1 MKHII
6 IGTAG
11 HIDHGKTTLI
21 KALTGCNTDRWKEEQ
36 ERGITIDLGFAF
48 FDLPN
53 GDRAG
58 IVDVPGHEKFI
69 HNMVAGVC
77 GMDMV
82 LLVIAADEG
91 IMPQTK
97 EHMDILHLLGIQK
110 CIVVL
115 NKMDLVDLE
124 WLELMEEE
132 VRDQLQDT
140 FLKDAPVV
148 KVSSVT
154 GEGLKELTDEI
165 VKMETSEVQE
175 KEIHTIPRLPIDRV
189 FTISGFGTIVTGT
202 LISGII
208 RKDDTLQLYP
218 WNAPCK
224 VRNIQVHGKNV
235 DECSAGQ
242 RVAVNLTGIKKE
254 DISRG
259 DVLASPNSMKGTTL
273 LDVKLKILK
282 DSNRI
287 VKNRSRLHLFTGTSE
302 VLCRAILLD
311 RDELKAGEECF
322 AQLRLEQELAL
333 RKGDRFVVRFYSPME
348 TIGGGEVL
356 EPNPKAKRR
365 FKEAALEELRRK
377 EAGSS
382 VDVVQMHVKSHR
394 DTLITITELAKLTAL
409 SEEEIRQDVSEL
421 EDGSEALVFPMK
433 KDTYVWMRDDELY
446 LQEQIKAELKKY
458 HHKFPYR
465 HGIKKAEIQ
474 TKYMKKI
481 KPVVAAKIFEH
492 WETEESII
500 SSGEYLH
507 LPEFEILKDAR
518 YEGCRKLLLNSFE
531 KAEYQFVK
539 LSETDV
545 EKEYADMAEDI
556 LLLLREENQ
565 VVRLSEDA
573 YTVKPLLEMA
583 AEKIREVVHQQPVIT
598 ISEVR
603 DLFSTSRK
611 NAKLI
616 LEYTDGQRITRNTG
630 AESEWKA
637 Y

>member
-115 NKMDLVDLE
+115 NKMDLVDPE

-148 KVSSVT
+148 KVSAVT

-218 WNAPCK
+218 WNVPCK

-311 RDELKAGEECF
+311 RDEVKAGEECF

-421 EDGSEALVFPMK
+421 EDGSEAFVFPMK

-458 HHKFPYR
+458 HHKYPYR

-565 VVRLSEDA
+565 LVRLSEDA
-573 YTVKPLLEMA
+573 YTVKPLLETA

>member
-115 NKMDLVDLE
+115 NKMDLVDPE

-148 KVSSVT
+148 KVSAVT

-311 RDELKAGEECF
+311 RDEVKAGEECF

-421 EDGSEALVFPMK
+421 EDGSEAFVFPMK

-458 HHKFPYR
+458 HHKYPYR

-565 VVRLSEDA
+565 LVRLSEDA
-573 YTVKPLLEMA
+573 YTVKPLLETA

-616 LEYTDGQRITRNTG
+616 LEYTDGQRITRSTG

>member
-69 HNMVAGVC
+69 HNMVTGVC

-115 NKMDLVDLE
+115 NKMDLVDPE

-148 KVSSVT
+148 KVSAVT

-273 LDVKLKILK
+273 LDVKLRILK

-311 RDELKAGEECF
+311 RDEVKAGEECF

-365 FKEAALEELRRK
+365 FKEEALEELRRK

-421 EDGSEALVFPMK
+421 EDGSEAFVFPMK

-458 HHKFPYR
+458 HHKYPYR

-507 LPEFEILKDAR
+507 LPEFEILQDAR

-565 VVRLSEDA
+565 LVRLSEDA
-573 YTVKPLLEMA
+573 YTVKPLLETA

>member
-69 HNMVAGVC
+69 HNMVAGVV

-115 NKMDLVDLE
+115 NKMDLVDEE

-140 FLKDAPVV
+140 FLKDASVV

-446 LQEQIKAELKKY
+446 LQDQIKAELKKY

-507 LPEFEILKDAR
+507 LPEFEILKDER
-518 YEGCRKLLLNSFE
+518 YEGCRKLLLKSFE

-573 YTVKPLLEMA
+573 YTVKSLLEMA

-616 LEYTDGQRITRNTG
+616 LEYTDGQRITRSTG

>member
-53 GDRAG
+53 KDRAG

-69 HNMVAGVC
+69 HNMVAGVV

-115 NKMDLVDLE
+115 NKIDLVDPE

-140 FLKDAPVV
+140 FLKDAPIV

-165 VKMETSEVQE
+165 VRMETSEVQE

-202 LISGII
+202 LISGVI
-208 RKDDTLQLYP
+208 RKEDTLQLYP
-218 WNAPCK
+218 WDLPCK
-224 VRNIQVHGKNV
+224 VRNIQVHGKNME
-235 DECSAGQ
+235 ECSAGQ
-242 RVAVNLTGIKKE
+242 RVAINLTGIKKE
-254 DISRG
+254 EISRG
-259 DVLASPNSMKGTTL
+259 DVLAPPHSMKGTTL
-273 LDVKLKILK
+273 LDVKLKVLK

-287 VKNRSRLHLFTGTSE
+287 IKNRSRLHLFTGTSE

-333 RKGDRFVVRFYSPME
+333 RKGDKFVVRFYSPME
-348 TIGGGEVL
+348 TIGGGEIL

-394 DTLITITELAKLTAL
+394 DTLITIAELAKLTAL
-409 SEEEIRQDVSEL
+409 AEEEIRTDVSEL
-421 EDGSEALVFPMK
+421 EDSNEAVVIPMK

-458 HHKFPYR
+458 HQRYPYR

-474 TKYMKKI
+474 TRWMKKI
-481 KPVVAAKIFEH
+481 KPTVVTKILER
-492 WETEESII
+492 WETEEVMLSA
-500 SSGEYLH
+500 GEYLH
-507 LPEFEILKDAR
+507 LPEFEILKDDR
-518 YEGCRKLLLNSFE
+518 YEGCRQLLLKAFE
-531 KAEYQFVK
+531 NAGYQFVK
-539 LSETDV
+539 LSETGV
-545 EKEYADMAEDI
+545 EKDYADMAEDI
-556 LLLLREENQ
+556 LLLLREENL
-565 VVRLSEDA
+565 VIRLSEDA
-573 YTVKPLLEMA
+573 YTVKALMDAA
-583 AEKIREVVHQQPVIT
+583 AEKVKTVVQSQPVIT

-603 DLFSTSRK
+603 DLFATSRK

>member
-69 HNMVAGVC
+69 HNMVAGVV

-115 NKMDLVDLE
+115 NKIDLVDPE

-259 DVLASPNSMKGTTL
+259 DVLASSNSMKGTTL

-539 LSETDV
+539 FSETDV

-573 YTVKPLLEMA
+573 YTVKPLLETA

>member
-21 KALTGCNTDRWKEEQ
+21 KVLTGCNTDRWKEEQ

-115 NKMDLVDLE
+115 NKMDLVDPE

-148 KVSSVT
+148 KVSAVT

-421 EDGSEALVFPMK
+421 EDGSEAFVFPMK

-458 HHKFPYR
+458 HHKYPYR

-573 YTVKPLLEMA
+573 YTVKPLLETA
-583 AEKIREVVHQQPVIT
+583 AEKIREVIHQQPVIT

>member
-69 HNMVAGVC
+69 HNMVAGVV

-115 NKMDLVDLE
+115 NKMDLVDPE

-573 YTVKPLLEMA
+573 YTVKPLLETA

>member
-69 HNMVAGVC
+69 HNMVAGVV

-115 NKMDLVDLE
+115 NKMDLVDPE

-259 DVLASPNSMKGTTL
+259 DVLASSNSMKGTTL

-287 VKNRSRLHLFTGTSE
+287 VKNRSRLHLFTGTNE
-302 VLCRAILLD
+302 VLCRTILLD

-446 LQEQIKAELKKY
+446 LQDQIKAELKKY

-507 LPEFEILKDAR
+507 LPEFEILKDER
-518 YEGCRKLLLNSFE
+518 YEGCRKLLLKSFE

-573 YTVKPLLEMA
+573 YTVKPLLETA

>member
-115 NKMDLVDLE
+115 NKMDLVDPE

-148 KVSSVT
+148 KVSAVT

-311 RDELKAGEECF
+311 RDEVKAGEECF

-421 EDGSEALVFPMK
+421 EDGSEAFVFPMK

-446 LQEQIKAELKKY
+446 LLEQIKAELKKY
-458 HHKFPYR
+458 HHKYPYR

-565 VVRLSEDA
+565 LVRLSEDA
-573 YTVKPLLEMA
+573 YTVKPLLETA

>member
-115 NKMDLVDLE
+115 NKMDLVDPE

-148 KVSSVT
+148 KVSAVT

-311 RDELKAGEECF
+311 RDEVKAGEECF

-365 FKEAALEELRRK
+365 FKEEALEELRRK

-421 EDGSEALVFPMK
+421 EDGSEAFVFPMK

-458 HHKFPYR
+458 HHKYPYR

-492 WETEESII
+492 WETEGSII

-565 VVRLSEDA
+565 LVRLSEDA
-573 YTVKPLLEMA
+573 YTVKPLLETA

>member
-69 HNMVAGVC
+69 HNMVAGVV

-115 NKMDLVDLE
+115 NKMDLVDEE

-259 DVLASPNSMKGTTL
+259 DVLASSNSMKGTTL

-311 RDELKAGEECF
+311 RDELKAGEACF

-377 EAGSS
+377 EADSS

-446 LQEQIKAELKKY
+446 LQDQIKAELKKY

-507 LPEFEILKDAR
+507 LPEFEILKDER

-545 EKEYADMAEDI
+545 EKKYADMAEDI

-573 YTVKPLLEMA
+573 YTVKPLLETA

-616 LEYTDGQRITRNTG
+616 LEYTDGQRITRSTG

>member
-69 HNMVAGVC
+69 HNMVAGVV

-115 NKMDLVDLE
+115 NKIDLVDPE

-259 DVLASPNSMKGTTL
+259 DVLASSNSMKGTTL

-507 LPEFEILKDAR
+507 LPEFEILKDER

-545 EKEYADMAEDI
+545 EKEYADMGEDI

-573 YTVKPLLEMA
+573 YTVKSLLEMA

>member
-91 IMPQTK
+91 SMPQTK
-97 EHMDILHLLGIQK
+97 EHMDILHLLGTQK

-115 NKMDLVDLE
+115 NKMDLVDPE

-148 KVSSVT
+148 KVSAVT

-311 RDELKAGEECF
+311 RDEVKAGEECF

-421 EDGSEALVFPMK
+421 EDGSEAFVFPMK

-458 HHKFPYR
+458 HHKYPYR

-565 VVRLSEDA
+565 LVRLSEDA
-573 YTVKPLLEMA
+573 YTVKPLLETA

>member
-69 HNMVAGVC
+69 HNMVTGVC

-115 NKMDLVDLE
+115 NKMDLVDPE

-148 KVSSVT
+148 KVSAVT

-311 RDELKAGEECF
+311 RDEVKAGEECF

-365 FKEAALEELRRK
+365 FKEEALEELRRK

-421 EDGSEALVFPMK
+421 EDGSEAFVFPMK

-458 HHKFPYR
+458 HHKYPYR

-492 WETEESII
+492 WETEGSII

-565 VVRLSEDA
+565 LVRLSEDA
-573 YTVKPLLEMA
+573 YTVKPLLETA

>member
-115 NKMDLVDLE
+115 NKMDLVDPE

-148 KVSSVT
+148 KVSAVT

-311 RDELKAGEECF
+311 RDEVKAGEECF

-421 EDGSEALVFPMK
+421 EDGSEAFVFPMK

-458 HHKFPYR
+458 HHKYPYR

-545 EKEYADMAEDI
+545 VTEYADMAEDI

-565 VVRLSEDA
+565 LVRLSEDA
-573 YTVKPLLEMA
+573 YTVKPLLETA

>member
-69 HNMVAGVC
+69 HNMVAGVV

-115 NKMDLVDLE
+115 NKMDLVDPE

-421 EDGSEALVFPMK
+421 EDGSEAFVFPMK

-446 LQEQIKAELKKY
+446 LQDQIKAELKKY

-507 LPEFEILKDAR
+507 LPEFEILKDER

-545 EKEYADMAEDI
+545 EKKYADMAEDI

-573 YTVKPLLEMA
+573 YTVKPLLETA
-583 AEKIREVVHQQPVIT
+583 AEKIREAVHQQPVIT

-616 LEYTDGQRITRNTG
+616 LEYTDGQRITRSTG

>member
-69 HNMVAGVC
+69 HNMVAGVV

-115 NKMDLVDLE
+115 NKMDLVDPE

-148 KVSSVT
+148 KVSAVT

-224 VRNIQVHGKNV
+224 VRNIQVHEKNV

-311 RDELKAGEECF
+311 RDEVKAGEECF

-421 EDGSEALVFPMK
+421 EDGSEAFVFPMK

-446 LQEQIKAELKKY
+446 LQDQIKAELKKY

-545 EKEYADMAEDI
+545 EKAYADMAEDI

-573 YTVKPLLEMA
+573 YTVKPLLETA

>member
-21 KALTGCNTDRWKEEQ
+21 KALTGCNTDRWREEQ
-36 ERGITIDLGFAF
+36 ERGITIDLGFTF

-69 HNMVAGVC
+69 HNMVAGVV
-77 GMDMV
+77 GMDLV

-115 NKMDLVDLE
+115 NKIDLVDPE

-140 FLKDAPVV
+140 FLKDAPIV

-165 VKMETSEVQE
+165 VRIETSEVQE
-175 KEIHTIPRLPIDRV
+175 KEIHTISRLPIDRV

-202 LISGII
+202 LISGVI
-208 RKDDTLQLYP
+208 RKEDTLQLYP
-218 WNAPCK
+218 WDIPCK

-235 DECSAGQ
+235 EECSAGQ
-242 RVAVNLTGIKKE
+242 RVAINLTGIKKE
-254 DISRG
+254 EISRG
-259 DVLASPNSMKGTTL
+259 DVLAPPHSMKGTTL
-273 LDVKLKILK
+273 LDVKLRVLK

-287 VKNRSRLHLFTGTSE
+287 IKNRSRLHLFTGTSE

-333 RKGDRFVVRFYSPME
+333 RKGDKFVVRFYSPME

-365 FKEAALEELRRK
+365 FREAALEELRRK
-377 EAGSS
+377 ESGSS
-382 VDVVQMHVKSHR
+382 ADVVQMHVKSHW
-394 DTLITITELAKLTAL
+394 DTLITIAELAKLTAL
-409 SEEEIRQDVSEL
+409 SEEEIRTDVSEL
-421 EDGSEALVFPMK
+421 EDSNEAVVIPMK
-433 KDTYVWMRDDELY
+433 KDTYVWLRNDELY
-446 LQEQIKAELKKY
+446 LQEQIRTELKKF
-458 HHKFPYR
+458 HQKNPYR

-474 TKYMKKI
+474 TRWMKKM
-481 KPVVAAKIFEH
+481 KPTVVTKIFER
-492 WETEESII
+492 WETEEVMFSAE
-500 SSGEYLH
+500 EYLH
-507 LPEFEILKDAR
+507 LPEFEILKDQR
-518 YEGCRKLLLNSFE
+518 YESCRQLLLNAFGT
-531 KAEYQFVK
+531 AGYQFVK
-539 LSETDV
+539 LAETGA
-545 EKEYADMAEDI
+545 EKDYGDMAEDI
-556 LLLLREENQ
+556 LLLLREENL
-565 VVRLSEDA
+565 VIRLSEDA
-573 YTVKPLLEMA
+573 YTVKTLMDAA
-583 AEKIREVVHQQPVIT
+583 AEKVKKVVRSQPLIT

-603 DLFSTSRK
+603 DLFATSRK
-611 NAKLI
+611 NARLI
-616 LEYTDGQRITRNTG
+616 LEYTDGQRITRRTG

>member
-69 HNMVAGVC
+69 HNMVAGVV

-115 NKMDLVDLE
+115 NKMDLVDEE

-259 DVLASPNSMKGTTL
+259 DVLASSNSMKSTTL

-333 RKGDRFVVRFYSPME
+333 RKGDRFIVRFYSPME

-365 FKEAALEELRRK
+365 FKEATLDELRRK

-382 VDVVQMHVKSHR
+382 VDIVQMHVKSHR

-421 EDGSEALVFPMK
+421 EDGSEAFVFPMK

-446 LQEQIKAELKKY
+446 LLEQIKAELKKY

-573 YTVKPLLEMA
+573 YTVKLLLETA

-616 LEYTDGQRITRNTG
+616 LEYTDSQRITRNTG

>member
-69 HNMVAGVC
+69 HNMVAGVV

-115 NKMDLVDLE
+115 NKMDLVDPE

-302 VLCRAILLD
+302 VLCRTILLD

-421 EDGSEALVFPMK
+421 EDGSEALIFPMK

-539 LSETDV
+539 LSEINV

-573 YTVKPLLEMA
+573 YTVKPLLETA

>member
-69 HNMVAGVC
+69 HNMVAGVV

-115 NKMDLVDLE
+115 NKMDLVDEE

-132 VRDQLQDT
+132 VRDQIQDT

-573 YTVKPLLEMA
+573 YTVKPLLETA
-583 AEKIREVVHQQPVIT
+583 AEKIREVFHQQPVIT

>member
-21 KALTGCNTDRWKEEQ
+21 KALTGCNTDRWREEQ
-36 ERGITIDLGFAF
+36 ERGITIDLGFTF

-69 HNMVAGVC
+69 HNMVAGVV
-77 GMDMV
+77 GMDLV

-115 NKMDLVDLE
+115 NKIDLVDPE

-140 FLKDAPVV
+140 FLKDAPIV

-165 VKMETSEVQE
+165 VRIETSEVQE
-175 KEIHTIPRLPIDRV
+175 KEIHTISRLPIDRV

-202 LISGII
+202 LISGVI
-208 RKDDTLQLYP
+208 RKEDTLQLYP
-218 WNAPCK
+218 WDIPCK

-235 DECSAGQ
+235 EECSAGQ
-242 RVAVNLTGIKKE
+242 RVAINLTGIKKE
-254 DISRG
+254 EISRG
-259 DVLASPNSMKGTTL
+259 DVLAPPHSMKGTTL
-273 LDVKLKILK
+273 LDVKLRVLK

-287 VKNRSRLHLFTGTSE
+287 IKNRSRLHLFTGTSE

-333 RKGDRFVVRFYSPME
+333 RKGDKFVVRFYSPME

-365 FKEAALEELRRK
+365 FREAALEELRRK
-377 EAGSS
+377 ESGSS
-382 VDVVQMHVKSHR
+382 ADVVQMHVKSHW
-394 DTLITITELAKLTAL
+394 DTLITIAELAKLTAL
-409 SEEEIRQDVSEL
+409 SEEEIRTDVSEL
-421 EDGSEALVFPMK
+421 EDSNEAVVIPMK
-433 KDTYVWMRDDELY
+433 KDTYVWLRNDELY
-446 LQEQIKAELKKY
+446 LQEQIRAELKKF
-458 HHKFPYR
+458 HQKNPYR

-474 TKYMKKI
+474 TRWMKKM
-481 KPVVAAKIFEH
+481 KPTVVTKIFER
-492 WETEESII
+492 WETEEVMFSAE
-500 SSGEYLH
+500 EYLH
-507 LPEFEILKDAR
+507 LPEFEILKDQR
-518 YEGCRKLLLNSFE
+518 YESCRQLLLNAFGT
-531 KAEYQFVK
+531 AGYQFVK
-539 LSETDV
+539 LAETGA
-545 EKEYADMAEDI
+545 EKDYGDMAEDI
-556 LLLLREENQ
+556 LLLLREENL
-565 VVRLSEDA
+565 VIRLSEDA
-573 YTVKPLLEMA
+573 YTVKTLMDAA
-583 AEKIREVVHQQPVIT
+583 AEKVKKVVRSQPLIT

-603 DLFSTSRK
+603 DLFATSRK
-611 NAKLI
+611 NARLI
-616 LEYTDGQRITRNTG
+616 LEYTDGQRITRRTG

>member
-69 HNMVAGVC
+69 HNMVAGVV

-115 NKMDLVDLE
+115 NKMDLVDPE

-507 LPEFEILKDAR
+507 LPEFEILKDER

-545 EKEYADMAEDI
+545 EKEYADMGEDI

-573 YTVKPLLEMA
+573 YTVKSLLETA

>member
-115 NKMDLVDLE
+115 NKMDLVDPE

-148 KVSSVT
+148 KVSAVT

-273 LDVKLKILK
+273 LDVKLRILK

-311 RDELKAGEECF
+311 RDEVKAGEECF

-421 EDGSEALVFPMK
+421 EDGSEAFVFPMK

-458 HHKFPYR
+458 HHKYPYR

-507 LPEFEILKDAR
+507 LPEFEILQDAR

-531 KAEYQFVK
+531 KAEYQF
-539 LSETDV
+539 
-545 EKEYADMAEDI
+545 Y
-556 LLLLREENQ
+556 
-565 VVRLSEDA
+565 
-573 YTVKPLLEMA
+573 
-583 AEKIREVVHQQPVIT
+583 
-598 ISEVR
+598 
-603 DLFSTSRK
+603 
-611 NAKLI
+611 
-616 LEYTDGQRITRNTG
+616 RN
-630 AESEWKA
+630 
-637 Y
+637 YF

>member
-69 HNMVAGVC
+69 HNMVAGVV

-115 NKMDLVDLE
+115 NKMDLVDPE

-259 DVLASPNSMKGTTL
+259 DVLASSNSMKGTTL

-507 LPEFEILKDAR
+507 LPGFEILKDAR

>member
-69 HNMVAGVC
+69 HNMVAGVV

-115 NKMDLVDLE
+115 NKIDLVDPE

-394 DTLITITELAKLTAL
+394 DTLITIMELAKLTAL

-518 YEGCRKLLLNSFE
+518 YEGCRKFLLNSFE

>member
-69 HNMVAGVC
+69 HNMVAGVG

-110 CIVVL
+110 CIIVL
-115 NKMDLVDLE
+115 NKIDLVDPE

-132 VRDQLQDT
+132 VREQLQDT
-140 FLKDAPVV
+140 FLKDAPIV
-148 KVSSVT
+148 KVSSAT
-154 GEGLKELTDEI
+154 GEGLKELTDVI

-202 LISGII
+202 LISGVI
-208 RKDDTLQLYP
+208 RKEDTLQLYP
-218 WNAPCK
+218 WDQPCK

-235 DECSAGQ
+235 EECSAGQ
-242 RVAVNLTGIKKE
+242 RVAINLTGIKKE
-254 DISRG
+254 EISRG
-259 DVLASPNSMKGTTL
+259 DVLAPPHSMKGTTL
-273 LDVKLKILK
+273 LDVKLKVLK
-282 DSNRI
+282 DSNRTI
-287 VKNRSRLHLFTGTSE
+287 KNRSRLHLFTGTSE
-302 VLCRAILLD
+302 VLCRAILLE

-333 RKGDRFVVRFYSPME
+333 RKGDKFVVRFYSPME

-394 DTLITITELAKLTAL
+394 DTLITIAELAKLTAL
-409 SEEEIRQDVSEL
+409 SEDEIRADVSEL
-421 EDGSEALVFPMK
+421 EDSSEAVVIPMK
-433 KDTYVWMRDDELY
+433 KDTYVWMRDDERY
-446 LQEQIKAELKKY
+446 LQEEIKAELNKY
-458 HHKFPYR
+458 HEKYPYR

-474 TKYMKKI
+474 TRYMKKI
-481 KPVVAAKIFEH
+481 KPTVVTKILER
-492 WETEESII
+492 WETEEVMLSE
-500 SSGEYLH
+500 GEYLH
-507 LPEFEILKDAR
+507 LPEFEILKDQR
-518 YEGCRKLLLNSFE
+518 YEGCRELLLKAFE
-531 KAEYQFVK
+531 NADYQFVK
-539 LSETDV
+539 LSETGV
-545 EKEYADMAEDI
+545 EKDYADMAEDI
-556 LLLLREENQ
+556 LLLLREGNL
-565 VVRLSEDA
+565 VIRLSEDT
-573 YTVKPLLEMA
+573 YTVKTLMDAA
-583 AEKIREVVHQQPVIT
+583 AEKIKAVVQSQPVIT

-603 DLFSTSRK
+603 DLFATSRK

>member
-69 HNMVAGVC
+69 HNMVTGVC

-115 NKMDLVDLE
+115 NKMDLVDEE

-148 KVSSVT
+148 KVSAVT

-287 VKNRSRLHLFTGTSE
+287 VKNRNQRS
-302 VLCRAILLD
+302 
-311 RDELKAGEECF
+311 
-322 AQLRLEQELAL
+322 AL
-333 RKGDRFVVRFYSPME
+333 PRNF
-348 TIGGGEVL
+348 IG
-356 EPNPKAKRR
+356 
-365 FKEAALEELRRK
+365 
-377 EAGSS
+377 
-382 VDVVQMHVKSHR
+382 
-394 DTLITITELAKLTAL
+394 
-409 SEEEIRQDVSEL
+409 
-421 EDGSEALVFPMK
+421 
-433 KDTYVWMRDDELY
+433 
-446 LQEQIKAELKKY
+446 
-458 HHKFPYR
+458 
-465 HGIKKAEIQ
+465 
-474 TKYMKKI
+474 
-481 KPVVAAKIFEH
+481 
-492 WETEESII
+492 
-500 SSGEYLH
+500 SG
-507 LPEFEILKDAR
+507 
-518 YEGCRKLLLNSFE
+518 
-531 KAEYQFVK
+531 
-539 LSETDV
+539 
-545 EKEYADMAEDI
+545 
-556 LLLLREENQ
+556 
-565 VVRLSEDA
+565 
-573 YTVKPLLEMA
+573 
-583 AEKIREVVHQQPVIT
+583 
-598 ISEVR
+598 
-603 DLFSTSRK
+603 
-611 NAKLI
+611 
-616 LEYTDGQRITRNTG
+616 
-630 AESEWKA
+630 
-637 Y
+637 

>member
-69 HNMVAGVC
+69 HNMVAGVV

-115 NKMDLVDLE
+115 NKIDLVDPE

-259 DVLASPNSMKGTTL
+259 DVLASSNSMKGTTL

-573 YTVKPLLEMA
+573 YTVKPLLETA

>member
-115 NKMDLVDLE
+115 NKMDLVDPE

-148 KVSSVT
+148 KVSAVT

-311 RDELKAGEECF
+311 RDEVKAGEECF

-365 FKEAALEELRRK
+365 FKEEALEELRRK

-421 EDGSEALVFPMK
+421 EDGSEAFVFPMK

-446 LQEQIKAELKKY
+446 LLEQIKAELKKY

-565 VVRLSEDA
+565 LVRLSEDA
-573 YTVKPLLEMA
+573 YTVKPLLETA

-616 LEYTDGQRITRNTG
+616 LEYTDSQRITRNTG

>member
-69 HNMVAGVC
+69 HNMVAGVV

-115 NKMDLVDLE
+115 NKMDLVDEE

-421 EDGSEALVFPMK
+421 EDESEVFVFPMK

-531 KAEYQFVK
+531 KAEYQFIK
-539 LSETDV
+539 LSEIDV

-565 VVRLSEDA
+565 VVRLSEDT
-573 YTVKPLLEMA
+573 YTVKFLLETA
-583 AEKIREVVHQQPVIT
+583 AEKIREVVYQQPVIT

>member
-69 HNMVAGVC
+69 HNMVAGVV

-115 NKMDLVDLE
+115 NKMDLVDEE

-208 RKDDTLQLYP
+208 RKDDILQLYP

-421 EDGSEALVFPMK
+421 EDGSEAFVFPMK

-458 HHKFPYR
+458 HHKYPYR

-492 WETEESII
+492 WETEENII

-507 LPEFEILKDAR
+507 LPEFEILKDER

-573 YTVKPLLEMA
+573 YTVKPLLETA

-616 LEYTDGQRITRNTG
+616 LEYTDSQRITRNTG

>member
-69 HNMVAGVC
+69 HNMVAGVV

-115 NKMDLVDLE
+115 NKMDLVDPE

-175 KEIHTIPRLPIDRV
+175 KEIPTIPRLPIDRV

-259 DVLASPNSMKGTTL
+259 DVLASSNSMKGTTL

-446 LQEQIKAELKKY
+446 LQDQIKAELKKY

-539 LSETDV
+539 LSETGV

-573 YTVKPLLEMA
+573 YTVKPLLETA

>member
-69 HNMVAGVC
+69 HNMVAGVV

-115 NKMDLVDLE
+115 NKMDLVDEE

-259 DVLASPNSMKGTTL
+259 DVLASSNSMKSTTL

-421 EDGSEALVFPMK
+421 EDGSEAFVFPMK

-446 LQEQIKAELKKY
+446 LQDQIKAELKKY

-507 LPEFEILKDAR
+507 LPEFEILKDER

-545 EKEYADMAEDI
+545 EKEYADMGEDI

-573 YTVKPLLEMA
+573 YTVKPLLETA

-616 LEYTDGQRITRNTG
+616 LEYTDSQRITRSTG

>member
-69 HNMVAGVC
+69 HNMVAGVV

-115 NKMDLVDLE
+115 NKIDLVDPE

-446 LQEQIKAELKKY
+446 LQDQIKAELKKY

-573 YTVKPLLEMA
+573 YTVKPLLETA

>member
-69 HNMVAGVC
+69 HNMVAGVV

-115 NKMDLVDLE
+115 NKMDLVDEE

-259 DVLASPNSMKGTTL
+259 DVLASSNSMKSTTL

-421 EDGSEALVFPMK
+421 EDGSEAFVFPMK

-446 LQEQIKAELKKY
+446 LQDQIKAELKKY

-507 LPEFEILKDAR
+507 LPEFEILKDER

-573 YTVKPLLEMA
+573 YTVKPLLETA
-583 AEKIREVVHQQPVIT
+583 SEKIREVVHQQPVIT

>member
-69 HNMVAGVC
+69 HNMVTGVC

-115 NKMDLVDLE
+115 NKMDLVDPE

-148 KVSSVT
+148 KVSAVT

-311 RDELKAGEECF
+311 RDEVKAGEECF

-365 FKEAALEELRRK
+365 FKEEALEELRRK

-421 EDGSEALVFPMK
+421 EDGSEAFVFPMK

-458 HHKFPYR
+458 HHKYPYR

-507 LPEFEILKDAR
+507 LPEFEILQDAR

-565 VVRLSEDA
+565 LVRLSEDA
-573 YTVKPLLEMA
+573 YTVKPLLETA

>member
-69 HNMVAGVC
+69 HNMVAGVV

-115 NKMDLVDLE
+115 NKIDLVDPE

-282 DSNRI
+282 DSDRI

-446 LQEQIKAELKKY
+446 LQDQIKAELKKY

-539 LSETDV
+539 LSETGV

-565 VVRLSEDA
+565 VVRISEDA
-573 YTVKPLLEMA
+573 YTVKSLLETA

>member
-69 HNMVAGVC
+69 HNMVTGVC

-115 NKMDLVDLE
+115 NKMDLVDPE

-148 KVSSVT
+148 KVSAVT

-311 RDELKAGEECF
+311 RDEVKAGEECF

-365 FKEAALEELRRK
+365 FKEEALEELRRK

-421 EDGSEALVFPMK
+421 EDGSEAFVFPMK

-446 LQEQIKAELKKY
+446 LLEQIKAELKKY
-458 HHKFPYR
+458 HHKYPYR

-565 VVRLSEDA
+565 LVRLSEDA
-573 YTVKPLLEMA
+573 YTVKPLLETA